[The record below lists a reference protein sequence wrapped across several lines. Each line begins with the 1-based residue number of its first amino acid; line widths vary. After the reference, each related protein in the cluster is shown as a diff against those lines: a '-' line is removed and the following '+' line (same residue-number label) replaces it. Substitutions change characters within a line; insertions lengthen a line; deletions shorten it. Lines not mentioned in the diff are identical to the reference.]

1 MAGSKAP
8 QAVTQY
14 RGKNFDAR
22 AIETFLYDWW
32 ETAGFFTPPPQKA
45 GEKPFV
51 MMLPLPNVTGDLH
64 LGHALS
70 FGGYET

>member
-1 MAGSKAP
+1 MTGLTAP

-32 ETAGFFTPPPQKA
+32 ETSGFFTPPA
-45 GEKPFV
+45 
-51 MMLPLPNVTGDLH
+51 
-64 LGHALS
+64 
-70 FGGYET
+70 